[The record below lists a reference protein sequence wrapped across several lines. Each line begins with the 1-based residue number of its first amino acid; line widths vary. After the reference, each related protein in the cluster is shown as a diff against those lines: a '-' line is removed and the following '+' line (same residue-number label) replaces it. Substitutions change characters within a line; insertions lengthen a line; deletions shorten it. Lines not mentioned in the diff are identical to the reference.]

1 MNVYE
6 QLGMAPIVN
15 AKGTATRLSGGTA
28 SPAVRAAMA
37 EAMGLCVDIVE
48 LQAAASG
55 RIAAVTGAEAGL
67 VTGGAAA
74 GLLLGTA
81 AYIARLDPAK
91 MARLPDLDG
100 PAPEAVMVRS
110 QRNQYDHAIRAAGV
124 RIVEVGLP
132 DRYAGAGC
140 RDAEPWEIEAA
151 ITERTVLVHWVA
163 DAMSRP
169 PLEDVVRVAHAHGLP
184 VLVDAA
190 AQLPP
195 AANLRRFVAAG
206 ADLVAYSGGKALGGP
221 QASGIL
227 CGRKDLIASAA
238 LQMLDMD
245 YPEGFFRP
253 PAEFVDVA
261 ALKGLPPHGIGRTAK
276 VGKEQIVGL
285 LAALDAFVAEG
296 DDARFARWLH
306 PLATVLDELAPVFAG
321 GMELRKEGAV
331 PLLALYPEGGPT
343 AARRLYADLVDGRP
357 VVHTDPE
364 ELDRGCVLLNP
375 VGLVEGDAERIVD
388 RLLELTRSRS

>member
-6 QLGMAPIVN
+6 RLGIAPIVN

-37 EAMGLCVDIVE
+37 EAMGLCVDIVD
-48 LQAAASG
+48 LQAAASAH
-55 RIAAVTGAEAGL
+55 IAGVTGAEAGL

-81 AYIARLDPAK
+81 ACIARLDPAR

-100 PAPEAVMVRS
+100 PTPEAVMARS

-140 RDAEPWEIEAA
+140 RDAEAWEFEAA
-151 ITERTVLVHWVA
+151 ITERTVLLHWVA

-169 PLEDVVRVAHAHGLP
+169 PLDQVVRVAHAHGLP

-195 AANLRRFVAAG
+195 QTNLRRFVEAG
-206 ADLVAYSGGKALGGP
+206 ADLVAFSGGKALGGP

-227 CGRKDLIASAA
+227 CGRKDLVASAA

-253 PAEFVDVA
+253 PAGFVDMAV
-261 ALKGLPPHGIGRTAK
+261 LKGLPPHGIGRTAK

-285 LAALDAFVAEG
+285 LTALDAFVAEG
-296 DDARFARWLH
+296 DEARFARWLQ
-306 PLATVLDELAPVFAG
+306 PLAAILDDLAPLFAG
-321 GMELRKEGAV
+321 GMDLRKEGAV
-331 PLLALYPEGGPT
+331 PLLALYPAGGPA
-343 AARRLYADLVDGRP
+343 AARALYAHLVDDRP
-357 VVHTDPE
+357 VIHTDPE

-375 VGLVEGDAERIVD
+375 IGLVEGDAERIVA
-388 RLLELTRSRS
+388 RLDEISRSRS